1 MFDLKITGGT
11 VVDGTGGPRYGAD
24 VAVVDGQIVA
34 LGPALDGDAVESIDA
49 TGQIVTPGFVDIH
62 THYDGQATWDEVLE
76 PSSGHGVTTIVTGN
90 CGVGFAPVRPG
101 TEGWLIQL
109 MEGVED
115 IPGTA
120 LAEGMSWDWET
131 FPEYLDVLE
140 RRRFAIDVGAQ
151 VAHGAVRAYVMG
163 ERGARNEPATP
174 DDITDMARVVREAI
188 AAGAFGFSTSR
199 TLGHRA
205 MDGEPV
211 PGTFAAEDELFGLG
225 RAVRDGGGGV
235 FELAPAGAA
244 GEDLIAPRKEV
255 EWMKRL
261 AAETGIP
268 VSFALLQVDAAPGL
282 WREIMDESLDAFN
295 QGARVI
301 PQVAARPFGILIGF
315 GTNHPFS
322 NRPTYR
328 RLAAALPPEGL
339 AHALTDPG
347 NRAAILAESDIDGG
361 RGLGSVIPHALGR
374 VYVLGEP
381 PDYEPTP
388 DRSVAEMARVAG
400 QDPMAVL
407 YDHMCARDGRGLLML
422 PFFSYSDGNHD
433 AIREMLTHPAGVAG
447 LGDGGAHCGVI
458 CDASM
463 TTYLLTHWARD
474 RTRGARLDLEWV
486 VRKQTRDTAELYG
499 FTDRGTITPGKRADL
514 NVIDFDRLRLDQPE
528 VVYDLPAGGRRLIQH
543 ATGYS
548 ATIVNGIVTR
558 RDGRDTGARPGRL
571 VRRGAPR

>member
-11 VVDGTGGPRYGAD
+11 VVDGAGGPRYPAD
-24 VAVVDGQIVA
+24 VAIAEGRIVA
-34 LGPALDGDAVESIDA
+34 IGPAIEGEARESIDA
-49 TGQIVTPGFVDIH
+49 AGQIVTPGFVDIH

-76 PSSGHGVTTIVTGN
+76 PSSGHGVTTVVTGN

-101 TEGWLIQL
+101 TEAWLIQL

-131 FPEYLDVLE
+131 FPQYLDVLE
-140 RRRFAIDVGAQ
+140 GRRFAIDVGAQ

-174 DDITDMARVVREAI
+174 DDISKMAGIVREAI
-188 AAGAFGFSTSR
+188 EAGALGFSTSR

-244 GEDLIAPRKEV
+244 GEDIVAPHKEV

-268 VSFALLQVDAAPGL
+268 VSFALLQVDAAPNL
-282 WREIMDESLDAFN
+282 WRQIMDESLDAFN
-295 QGARVI
+295 QGARVV

-315 GTNHPFS
+315 GTNHPFT
-322 NRPTYR
+322 NRPTYL
-328 RLAAALPPEGL
+328 RLAAELTPEELPQALIEP
-339 AHALTDPG
+339 AH
-347 NRAAILAESDIDGG
+347 REAILAEADIPGPRG
-361 RGLGSVIPHALGR
+361 GLGSMVPHALDR
-374 VYVLGEP
+374 VYILGEP

-388 DRSVAEMARVAG
+388 DRSIAEIARVTG

-407 YDHMCARDGRGLLML
+407 YDRMCDGGGRGLLML

-463 TTYLLTHWARD
+463 PTYLLTHWARD
-474 RTRGARLDLEWV
+474 RTRGPKLDLEWV
-486 VRKQTRDTAELYG
+486 VRKQTRETAELYG
-499 FTDRGTITPGKRADL
+499 FTDRGTIKLGMRADL
-514 NVIDFDRLRLDQPE
+514 NVIDFDRLRLEQPA

-543 ATGYS
+543 ASGYT
-548 ATIVNGIVTR
+548 ATVVDGVITR
-558 RDGRDTGARPGRL
+558 RDGSDTGARPGRL
-571 VRRGAPR
+571 VRRGA

>member
-11 VVDGTGGPRYGAD
+11 VVDGTGAPRYPAD
-24 VAVVDGQIVA
+24 VAVADGRIVA
-34 LGPALDGDAVESIDA
+34 IGPALEGEAAESIDA

-101 TEGWLIQL
+101 TEAWLIQL

-131 FPEYLDVLE
+131 FPQYLDVLE
-140 RRRFAIDVGAQ
+140 RRHFAIDVGAQ

-163 ERGARNEPATP
+163 ERGARNDPATP
-174 DDITDMARVVREAI
+174 ADITDMATIVREAI

-244 GEDLIAPRKEV
+244 GEDIIAPHKEV

-268 VSFALLQVDAAPGL
+268 VSFALLQVDAAPNL

-295 QGARVI
+295 QGARVV
-301 PQVAARPFGILIGF
+301 PQVAARPFGILVGF
-315 GTNHPFS
+315 GTNHPFA

-328 RLAAALPPEGL
+328 RLAAALPAPEL
-339 AHALTDPG
+339 ALALTDPA
-347 NRAAILAESDIDGG
+347 NRAAILSEEDIAGG
-361 RGLGSVIPHALGR
+361 GGLGGMIPHALER

-388 DRSVAEMARVAG
+388 ERSVADIARVTG
-400 QDPMAVL
+400 HDPMAVL
-407 YDHMCARDGRGLLML
+407 YDRMCDREGRGLLML

-474 RTRGARLDLEWV
+474 RTRGPKLDLEWV
-486 VRKQTRDTAELYG
+486 VRKQTRETAELYG
-499 FTDRGTITPGKRADL
+499 LTDRGTIALGKRADL
-514 NVIDFDRLRLDQPE
+514 NVIDFDRLQLDQPE

-543 ATGYS
+543 ATGYT
-548 ATIVNGIVTR
+548 ATIVSGAITR

-571 VRRGAPR
+571 VRRGA